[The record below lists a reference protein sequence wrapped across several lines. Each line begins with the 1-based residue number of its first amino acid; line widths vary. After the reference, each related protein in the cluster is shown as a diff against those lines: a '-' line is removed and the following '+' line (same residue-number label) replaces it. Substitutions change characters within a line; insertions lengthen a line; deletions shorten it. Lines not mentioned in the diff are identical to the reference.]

1 MLYYITFTV
10 NIYVWPNFI
19 SLGVLFWGTV
29 IFLVL
34 VKFHIHL
41 CCDIFKFELLNQIVH
56 FFPSIISCFCYIFY
70 IISLLKVWRVFLL

>member
-1 MLYYITFTV
+1 MLYNKCYITFTV

-41 CCDIFKFELLNQIVH
+41 CCDIFKFELLN
-56 FFPSIISCFCYIFY
+56 
-70 IISLLKVWRVFLL
+70 

>member
-1 MLYYITFTV
+1 MLYYWYITFTV

-29 IFLVL
+29 IFFLVL

-41 CCDIFKFELLNQIVH
+41 CCDILKFELLNLIVH
-56 FFPSIISCFCYIFY
+56 FFRPLFH
-70 IISLLKVWRVFLL
+70 VFAIYFI

>member
-29 IFLVL
+29 IF
-34 VKFHIHL
+34 FGA
-41 CCDIFKFELLNQIVH
+41 CE
-56 FFPSIISCFCYIFY
+56 ISYP
-70 IISLLKVWRVFLL
+70 SLL